1 MNCSLFL
8 QFVLNVICKAYYYF
22 LNHSRDRGPELQAL
36 LETAPTNSERY
47 TLFHHLYEDSVS
59 LDIWSQDTGRA
70 TDYWNSE
77 VTWPDDI
84 TEWWPRLGL
93 RLPHWIQGASAQQYG
108 AEHQA
113 SASERFPRASASFT
127 GSPVSDPCTL
137 LSSPPEINALSLTI
151 SYPFQKWYCGI
162 SQNTLQKYTHAKMLT
177 YTDWTCLVKLFPF
190 HHEKMH
196 WTLSHFT
203 QRILGLTLKFSAWI

>member
-1 MNCSLFL
+1 MGQRARTSSSFRNSTHKEWKIYTFSPPIWRQCIIRYLE
-8 QFVLNVICKAYYYF
+8 
-22 LNHSRDRGPELQAL
+22 SRYRQSYRL
-36 LETAPTNSERY
+36 LKFWGNLAWW
-47 TLFHHLYEDSVS
+47 HH
-59 LDIWSQDTGRA
+59 
-70 TDYWNSE
+70 
-77 VTWPDDI
+77 
-84 TEWWPRLGL
+84 EWWPRLGL

-113 SASERFPRASASFT
+113 SASERFSRASASFT